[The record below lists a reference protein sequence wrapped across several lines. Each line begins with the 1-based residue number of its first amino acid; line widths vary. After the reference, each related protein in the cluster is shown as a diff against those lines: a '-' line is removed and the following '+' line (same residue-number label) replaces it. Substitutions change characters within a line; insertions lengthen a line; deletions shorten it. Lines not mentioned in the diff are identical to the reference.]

1 MQNPWEASTC
11 QHAWICCKYTRKYV
25 ATASAEWYSI
35 FEEDTNMSNIK
46 PISDLRNYTSVLKEV
61 KYGERVYLTRN
72 GVGECAIIDMKELDE
87 LDKMVALRGLM
98 KDLDRAKAR
107 ADREGWIDADEAE
120 RILG

>member
-1 MQNPWEASTC
+1 MP
-11 QHAWICCKYTRKYV
+11 
-25 ATASAEWYSI
+25 
-35 FEEDTNMSNIK
+35 NIK

-72 GVGECAIIDMKELDE
+72 GVGECAIINMKELDE
-87 LDKMVALRGLM
+87 LDKMVALRGLKMVALRGLM

-120 RILG
+120 RILGVVD

>member
-1 MQNPWEASTC
+1 MC
-11 QHAWICCKYTRKYV
+11 
-25 ATASAEWYSI
+25 
-35 FEEDTNMSNIK
+35 EEDSWRRPDEGWFVRDNSAVNRRVNMLQK
-46 PISDLRNYTSVLKEV
+46 LLRNGILSLKEDKEV

-87 LDKMVALRGLM
+87 LDKMIALRGLM

-120 RILG
+120 RILGVVD

>member
-1 MQNPWEASTC
+1 MSQKLLRNGILSL
-11 QHAWICCKYTRKYV
+11 K
-25 ATASAEWYSI
+25 
-35 FEEDTNMSNIK
+35 EDTNMPNIR

-87 LDKMVALRGLM
+87 LDKMIALRGLM

-107 ADREGWIDADEAE
+107 AEREGWIDADEAE
-120 RILG
+120 RILGVVD

>member
-1 MQNPWEASTC
+1 MP
-11 QHAWICCKYTRKYV
+11 
-25 ATASAEWYSI
+25 
-35 FEEDTNMSNIK
+35 NIK

-72 GVGECAIIDMKELDE
+72 GVGECAIINMKELDE

-98 KDLDRAKAR
+98 KAR

-120 RILG
+120 RILGVVD